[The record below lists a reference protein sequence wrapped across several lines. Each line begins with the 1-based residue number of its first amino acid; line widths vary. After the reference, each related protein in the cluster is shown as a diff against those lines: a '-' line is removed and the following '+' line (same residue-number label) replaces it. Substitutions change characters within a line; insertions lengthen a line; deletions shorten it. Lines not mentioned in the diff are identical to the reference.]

1 VLRDEVAATGIEDPS
16 VAGFLISVSHFQ
28 LFKGRA
34 TGEGAGDVVAAD
46 ARRSA
51 MQIRAALAANP
62 RNLAVGIVGAVT
74 IAVGIVLGNDASG
87 SRGTVTAGVWLAT
100 IVALLLRIL
109 QLSVRFNRQPRSDD
123 EAHEWGR
130 RITRHAMLAAGAW
143 GATSWLFLPAP
154 TIQQEAW
161 VALTIA
167 MVVMGGAGAQ
177 ASYRPLVTGFVL
189 ALTVVFCAGLLKIG
203 DRFHTLLAL
212 ANTVFS
218 GAVLMFARD
227 QEKTVRAAIEL
238 GFEKEALLQDLTI
251 QHGATKR
258 AHQQAENALRVAEG
272 AQRAAEK
279 ADRAKTRF
287 LASATHDLRQPMH
300 TIGLLVGLVRERALD
315 PDMHVMLDR
324 IGELVERMER
334 LFNTLLDLSRFDA
347 GAVQVSL
354 SDIVL
359 NSLLE
364 EIELGEAPIAAAKGL
379 NLRVHRCGAVV
390 RSDPVLLN
398 RMLRNLVENAIRYT
412 GSGRVVV
419 GARRGH
425 GFVRL
430 QVLDSGPGI
439 AQKDQERIFEEFVRC
454 DAGLQSGDHGL
465 GLGLSI
471 VQRSAQL
478 LGHRVSVRSQPGR
491 GSCFEIEVPEG
502 EIRSAHAGSEEPLI
516 SDHEAASLVG
526 AFIALIEDDPE
537 SLEAMAQQLRH
548 WGCHVAAAASL
559 GDLLRDLTGHLRSPD
574 AIISDYRLDGMPVG
588 LRVVSELR
596 EALNESLPAMIVT
609 GEAEAEDMVLLHASG
624 LPVMFKP
631 VTPAGLRRQLAAL
644 LASPT

>member
-1 VLRDEVAATGIEDPS
+1 V
-16 VAGFLISVSHFQ
+16 FHFQ
-28 LFKGRA
+28 LFKERSA
-34 TGEGAGDVVAAD
+34 GAGGGNVEAGN
-46 ARRSA
+46 ARRRA

-62 RNLAVGIVGAVT
+62 RNLVIGIVGAVT
-74 IAVGIVLGNDASG
+74 IAFGIVLGNDASF
-87 SRGTVTAGVWLAT
+87 SRRTATAVIWLMA
-100 IVALLLRIL
+100 ISALLLRIL

-123 EAHEWGR
+123 ETHEWGG
-130 RITRHAMLAAGAW
+130 RIARHAMVAAGAW

-161 VALTIA
+161 VVLTIA

-177 ASYRPLVTGFVL
+177 ASYRPLVTRFVL
-189 ALTVVFCAGLLKIG
+189 VLTAVFCAGLFRTA
-203 DRFHTLLAL
+203 DRFHALLAL
-212 ANTVFS
+212 ATVVFS
-218 GAVLMFARD
+218 AAVLMFARD

-251 QHGATKR
+251 QHRTAKR
-258 AHQQAENALRVAEG
+258 AREEAENALRVAEE
-272 AQRAAEK
+272 AQLAAEK

-287 LASATHDLRQPMH
+287 LASASHDLRQPMH
-300 TIGLLVGLVRERALD
+300 TIGLLVGLVRERALESD
-315 PDMHVMLDR
+315 IHAMFER

-334 LFNTLLDLSRFDA
+334 LFNTLLDLSKFDA
-347 GAVQVSL
+347 GAVRVNPTE
-354 SDIVL
+354 IVL
-359 NSLLE
+359 DELLE
-364 EIELGEAPIAAAKGL
+364 EIELSATPLAAAKGL
-379 NLRVHRCGAVV
+379 RLRVHRCSVAV

-412 GSGRVVV
+412 QAGRVVV

-425 GFVRL
+425 GVVRL

-454 DAGLQSGDHGL
+454 DAGLQSTEHGL

-471 VQRSAQL
+471 VQRCAEL
-478 LGHRVSVRSQPGR
+478 LGHRVSVHSQPGR
-491 GSCFEIEVPEG
+491 GSRFEIEVPKGDTRPARTGFE
-502 EIRSAHAGSEEPLI
+502 EASISADET
-516 SDHEAASLVG
+516 ASLAG

-537 SLEAMAQQLRH
+537 NLEAMTLQLRQ

-559 GDLLRDLTGHLRSPD
+559 GMLLQKLTDHLRSPD

-588 LRVVSELR
+588 LQVVADLR
-596 EALNESLPAMIVT
+596 KALNESLPAMIVT
-609 GEAEAEDMVLLHASG
+609 GEAKAEDLVLLHESG

-631 VTPAGLRRQLAAL
+631 VTPAGLRRQVAAL
-644 LASPT
+644 LASPR